1 MDEFCY
7 ATLSSNYMGSSDG
20 DDSSQGFGKENTFF
34 TLQSLASD
42 GDKLQYEERVAYI
55 TRDVSRSRPP
65 TDVPEEARN
74 VSSVSPKTLGYTR
87 AYGTIAAVCL

>member
-7 ATLSSNYMGSSDG
+7 ATLSSNYIGSSDG

-65 TDVPEEARN
+65 I
-74 VSSVSPKTLGYTR
+74 VSSPCIVSEDLYLTEYMGS
-87 AYGTIAAVCL
+87 CW